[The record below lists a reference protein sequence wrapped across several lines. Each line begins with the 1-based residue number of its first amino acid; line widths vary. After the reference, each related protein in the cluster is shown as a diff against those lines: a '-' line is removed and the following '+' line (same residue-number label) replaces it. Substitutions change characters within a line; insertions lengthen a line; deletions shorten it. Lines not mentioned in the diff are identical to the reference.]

1 MKFVIHPLDTSK
13 TVAWASGTSTE
24 LFIHPAD
31 GNFQKR
37 EFIFRI
43 STATVEAEETNF
55 SDFTGLTRILMI
67 LRGKLT
73 LIHEGR
79 YTKELNEFDQDT
91 FDGAW
96 QTRSKGKVQDFNLM
110 FNDTCKGEV
119 NHYKII
125 LDEQKEFIKTTERLF
140 LFVYDGIFQL
150 ENTIAKSGDLIEV
163 LETDVI
169 SMKCLEAGNVIGCK
183 LQVVGGRW

>member
-1 MKFVIHPLDTSK
+1 MKFAIHPLDTSK
-13 TVAWASGTSTE
+13 TIAWASGTSTE

-43 STATVEAEETNF
+43 STATVEAEETDF
-55 SDFTGLTRILMI
+55 SDFSGLTRILMI

-79 YTKELNEFDQDT
+79 YTKELEQFDQDT
-91 FDGAW
+91 FDGSW
-96 QTRSKGKVQDFNLM
+96 KTRSKGKVQDFNLM
-110 FNDTCKGEV
+110 FNETYKGEV
-119 NHYKII
+119 EHYK
-125 LDEQKEFIKTTERLF
+125 LLSGEQKEFIKTTERLF

-150 ENTIAKSGDLIEV
+150 ENSTTKSGDLIEV
-163 LETDVI
+163 LDEDMLSLICV
-169 SMKCLEAGNVIGCK
+169 EEGNVIGCW
-183 LQVVGGRW
+183 L

>member
-1 MKFVIHPLDTSK
+1 
-13 TVAWASGTSTE
+13 
-24 LFIHPAD
+24 
-31 GNFQKR
+31 
-37 EFIFRI
+37 
-43 STATVEAEETNF
+43 
-55 SDFTGLTRILMI
+55 
-67 LRGKLT
+67 
-73 LIHEGR
+73 
-79 YTKELNEFDQDT
+79 
-91 FDGAW
+91 
-96 QTRSKGKVQDFNLM
+96 M

-169 SMKCLEAGNVIGCK
+169 SLKCLEAGNVIGCK

>member
-13 TVAWASGTSTE
+13 TIAWASGTSTE
-24 LFIHPAD
+24 LFIHPVN

-73 LIHEGR
+73 LIHEDR

-91 FDGAW
+91 FDGSW
-96 QTRSKGKVQDFNLM
+96 KTKSNGKVQDFNLM

-119 NHYKII
+119 QHYK
-125 LDEQKEFIKTTERLF
+125 LVLGEQKEFVKTTERLF
-140 LFVYDGIFQL
+140 FFVYDGIFQL
-150 ENTIAKSGDLIEV
+150 EDTSVKPGDLVEV
-163 LETDVI
+163 LEADKI
-169 SMKCLEAGNVIGCK
+169 SLKCVEEGNVICCR
-183 LQVVGGRW
+183 LR

>member
-37 EFIFRI
+37 EFIFRL

-91 FDGAW
+91 FDGSW
-96 QTRSKGKVQDFNLM
+96 KTRSKGMVQDFNLM

-119 NHYKII
+119 VHYQIV

-169 SMKCLEAGNVIGCK
+169 SLKCLEEGNVIGCK
-183 LQVVGGRW
+183 L

>member
-1 MKFVIHPLDTSK
+1 MKFVIHPLDTTK
-13 TVAWASGTSTE
+13 TIAWASGTSTE

-79 YTKELNEFDQDT
+79 YTKELEQFHQDT
-91 FDGAW
+91 FDGSW
-96 QTRSKGKVQDFNLM
+96 KTRSKGKVQDFNLM

-119 NHYKII
+119 QHYKFVF
-125 LDEQKEFIKTTERLF
+125 DEQKEFIKTTERLF
-140 LFVYDGIFQL
+140 FFVYDGVFQF
-150 ENTIAKSGDLIEV
+150 EDSIAKPGDLIEV
-163 LETDVI
+163 LEADKI
-169 SMKCLEAGNVIGCK
+169 SLKCVEEGNVIGCK
-183 LQVVGGRW
+183 L

>member
-13 TVAWASGTSTE
+13 TIAWASGTSTE

-91 FDGAW
+91 FDGSW

-119 NHYKII
+119 VHYQIV

-169 SMKCLEAGNVIGCK
+169 SLKCLEEGNVIGCK
-183 LQVVGGRW
+183 L

>member
-1 MKFVIHPLDTSK
+1 MKFAIHPLDSSK
-13 TVAWASGTSTE
+13 TIAWASGTSTE

-73 LIHEGR
+73 LIHEDR
-79 YTKELNEFDQDT
+79 YTKELNEFNQDT
-91 FDGAW
+91 FDGSW
-96 QTRSKGKVQDFNLM
+96 KTRSKGKVQDFNLM
-110 FNDTCKGEV
+110 FNETCKGEV
-119 NHYKII
+119 EHYK
-125 LDEQKEFIKTTERLF
+125 LLSGEHKEFIKTTERLF

-150 ENTIAKSGDLIEV
+150 ENSTTKSGDLIEV
-163 LETDVI
+163 LEADMLSLICV
-169 SMKCLEAGNVIGCK
+169 EEGNVIGCW
-183 LQVVGGRW
+183 L

>member
-13 TVAWASGTSTE
+13 TIAWASGTSTE

-43 STATVEAEETNF
+43 STATVDAEETNF

-73 LIHEGR
+73 LIHEDR

-91 FDGAW
+91 FDGSW
-96 QTRSKGKVQDFNLM
+96 KTRSKGKVQDFNLM
-110 FNDTCKGEV
+110 FNASCKGKVEHVKLGSGDRTEIEV
-119 NHYKII
+119 GKEKI
-125 LDEQKEFIKTTERLF
+125 F
-140 LFVYDGIFQL
+140 LFIFAGTFEVGDAVVNQ
-150 ENTIAKSGDLIEV
+150 GDLIEV
-163 LETDVI
+163 VEGTSI
-169 SMKCLEAGNVIGCK
+169 GIRCLEAGDIICSRVELG
-183 LQVVGGRW
+183 LRE